1 MSEIFLKLVMNL
13 SKTVSIKLDN
23 EMWDYILSQSND
35 DTLKGG
41 IVKIVNDHITKQFDA
56 DIEDG
61 LSFLAKWFRTIEF
74 REDIIVNAGL
84 R

>member
-1 MSEIFLKLVMNL
+1 
-13 SKTVSIKLDN
+13 
-23 EMWDYILSQSND
+23 MWDYILSQSND

-41 IVKIVNDHITKQFDA
+41 IVKIVNDHMTKQFDA